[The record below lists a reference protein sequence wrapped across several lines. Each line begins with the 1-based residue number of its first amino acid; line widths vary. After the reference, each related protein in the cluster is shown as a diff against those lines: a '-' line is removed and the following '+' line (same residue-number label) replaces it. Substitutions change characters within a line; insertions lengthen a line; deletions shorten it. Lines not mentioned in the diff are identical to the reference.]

1 LKRLQTGHIVGGV
14 CIALSL
20 VVLHVS
26 RSFPKATTGSN
37 ELTGPSFYPNLL
49 SYALIICGI
58 LQVIAGFRSQEDG
71 FSLEWKRFWHI
82 FRQSGPINILC
93 IIALVL
99 FFILFMETLGFV
111 LCCYFILFML
121 MWRFG
126 VPVIRNLIYSG
137 VFLSL
142 VYLIFGK
149 LFIIYLP
156 SGVLDYVGF

>member
-1 LKRLQTGHIVGGV
+1 MKRLQTGHIVGGV
-14 CIALSL
+14 CIAVSL

-49 SYALIICGI
+49 SYALVICGI
-58 LQVIAGFRSQEDG
+58 LQIIEGFRSQEAG
-71 FSLEWKRFWHI
+71 YSLEWKRCWQI
-82 FRQSGPINILC
+82 LRQTGPVNILC
-93 IIALVL
+93 IIALVV

-111 LCCYFILFML
+111 PCAYLILFAL

-126 VPVIRNLIYSG
+126 VPLIRNLVYSG

-156 SGVLDYVGF
+156 SGVLDYIGF

>member
-1 LKRLQTGHIVGGV
+1 
-14 CIALSL
+14 
-20 VVLHVS
+20 
-26 RSFPKATTGSN
+26 
-37 ELTGPSFYPNLL
+37 
-49 SYALIICGI
+49 
-58 LQVIAGFRSQEDG
+58 
-71 FSLEWKRFWHI
+71 
-82 FRQSGPINILC
+82 
-93 IIALVL
+93 
-99 FFILFMETLGFV
+99 METLGFV